1 MLRQLRMSVY
11 VFLWVWDPVHL
22 GGLQYQTGYAKVKDK
37 TEVNLEKMPK
47 DTQNLKEWNESFL
60 EKRDIP
66 ASHYL
71 TELKIASL
79 LQQCNPVTYGNRFAN
94 SC

>member
-1 MLRQLRMSVY
+1 MLRQLRVSVY

-47 DTQNLKEWNESFL
+47 DTQNLKEWN
-60 EKRDIP
+60 
-66 ASHYL
+66 
-71 TELKIASL
+71 
-79 LQQCNPVTYGNRFAN
+79 
-94 SC
+94 